1 MKILAIDACSST
13 AAGALTEDRTL
24 IGEFAVKT
32 GTHSAALLPLTEEL
46 LRTASATL
54 DDIGLL
60 AATVGPGSFTG
71 VRIGVS
77 TVKGL
82 AFARNIPCV
91 GVSSLEAMAA
101 NFAGLSGIVAPAL
114 DARRGMV
121 YTAVFRAKPDGIERL
136 TPDMQIPA
144 GELAAMLA
152 DYPDEPVWL
161 TGDELPGCPALP
173 ANAVRPP
180 ERLRRVSAY
189 GAAAVGYELYAKALA
204 DGTASRF
211 TDAAL
216 APVYLK
222 KSQAE
227 REREERLAA
236 ALNKRSA
243 P

>member
-24 IGEFAVKT
+24 LGEFSVRT

-46 LRTASATL
+46 LRAASLTVRGL
-54 DDIGLL
+54 DLL
-60 AATVGPGSFTG
+60 VAAVGPGSFTG

-82 AFARNIPCV
+82 AFADGIPCV
-91 GVSSLEAMAA
+91 GVSTLAAMAA
-101 NFAGLSGIVAPAL
+101 NFAGTDGIVVPVL

-121 YTAVFRAKPDGIERL
+121 YTALFRSGPDGVERL
-136 TPDMQIPA
+136 APDEQIPA
-144 GELAAMLA
+144 EELIARLAA
-152 DYPDEPVWL
+152 YPGEPIRF
-161 TGDELPGCPALP
+161 TGDALPGRPALP
-173 ANAVRPP
+173 AGVTAPP
-180 ERLRRVSAY
+180 ERLRHVSAY
-189 GAAAVGYELYAKALA
+189 GAAALGYEIYREAIA

-236 ALNKRSA
+236 AGR
-243 P
+243 